1 MNRQPPAIHEDARLA
16 EVLDTVISTRLNR
29 AVVVDSEGRVQGVIN
44 DADVL
49 MRLDPHL
56 RAEVMGALMGR
67 EKLIPEEAARVTA
80 RGMMTSPATT
90 VTAAT
95 PVSEAA
101 RQMVAQ
107 QHKMLP
113 VVDEQRRLLG
123 IVDRAHLLSAAVR
136 LGRR

>member
-1 MNRQPPAIHEDARLA
+1 
-16 EVLDTVISTRLNR
+16 VLDTVISTPLDR
-29 AVVVDSEGRVQGVIN
+29 AVVVDSTGRVQGVIN

-56 RAEVMGALMGR
+56 RAEVMGVLMSR
-67 EKLIPEEAARVTA
+67 EKLIPEEAGRVSAR
-80 RGMMTSPATT
+80 RMMTSPATT
-90 VTAAT
+90 VTADT

-107 QHKMLP
+107 RHKMLP
-113 VVDEQRRLLG
+113 VVDEERRLLG

-136 LGRR
+136 PGRR

>member
-1 MNRQPPAIHEDARLA
+1 
-16 EVLDTVISTRLNR
+16 VLDTVISTPLNR
-29 AVVVDSEGRVQGVIN
+29 AVVVDSTGRVQGVIN

-56 RAEVMGALMGR
+56 RAEVMGALMSR
-67 EKLIPEEAARVTA
+67 EKLIPEEAGRVTA
-80 RGMMTSPATT
+80 RRMMTSPATA
-90 VTAAT
+90 VTADT

-107 QHKMLP
+107 RHKMLP
-113 VVDEQRRLLG
+113 VADEERRLLG

-136 LGRR
+136 PGRR